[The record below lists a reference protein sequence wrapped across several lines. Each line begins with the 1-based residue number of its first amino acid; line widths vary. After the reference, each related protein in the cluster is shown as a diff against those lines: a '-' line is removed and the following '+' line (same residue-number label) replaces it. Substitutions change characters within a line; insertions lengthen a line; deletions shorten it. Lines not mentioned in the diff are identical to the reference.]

1 MLAPLRHRLPLTTV
15 LICGGLVVTLAMGIR
30 HGFGFWQLPITMDRG
45 WSRETFAFAL
55 ALQNLLWGATQP
67 FAGMLADR
75 FGAFRV
81 LAVAVLCYAGG
92 LVLMALAPN
101 VPLFD
106 LGAGVLIGVAC
117 SGTTYSL
124 VYGVIGRTAL
134 PAQRSQA
141 LGLCAAAGSFGQ
153 FAMVP
158 ISQWLIGHVGWQQ
171 ALFGLGAL
179 ALLMLPLGLGLREPA
194 AAPAAAGSVKP
205 QSPLAAA
212 REAFATPAFRWL
224 MIGYFV
230 CGFQVVFI
238 GVHLPA
244 YLRDKGMDPQVAVW
258 ALALI
263 GLFNIAG
270 TWTAGQLG
278 ARIPGK
284 WLLAFI
290 YFARAVV
297 IATWLA
303 LPLTAVST
311 LVFAA
316 FMGALWLATVPLTSG
331 VIATV
336 FGVRYLGML
345 SGCVFFSHQ
354 IGSFLGVWLGGYL
367 YDRRGSYDVVWA
379 ITIVLG
385 VVAGLSNLPIRER
398 PAARLMAEAA

>member
-1 MLAPLRHRLPLTTV
+1 MLPPLRHRLSLTTV
-15 LICGGLVVTLAMGIR
+15 LVCGGLVVTLAMGIR
-30 HGFGFWQLPITMDRG
+30 HGFGFWQLPITQERG

-55 ALQNLLWGATQP
+55 AVQNLLWGASQP

-75 FGAFRV
+75 YGAFRV
-81 LAVAVLCYAGG
+81 LALAVLCYAGG

-124 VYGVIGRTAL
+124 VYGVIGRTAA
-134 PAQRSQA
+134 PAKRSQA
-141 LGLCAAAGSFGQ
+141 LGICAAAGSFGQ

-158 ISQWLIGHVGWQQ
+158 LSQWLIHHLGWQE
-171 ALFGLGAL
+171 ALFGLAAC
-179 ALLMLPLGLGLREPA
+179 ALLMLPLGLGLREPKA
-194 AAPAAAGSVKP
+194 EAPAGGAAV

-224 MIGYFV
+224 MAGYFV

-244 YLRDKGMDPQVAVW
+244 YLRDKAMDPQVAVW

-263 GLFNIAG
+263 GLFNIFG

-278 ARIPGK
+278 ARLPNK
-284 WLLAFI
+284 FLLSGI
-290 YFARAVV
+290 YVLRALI
-297 IATWLA
+297 IAGWLA
-303 LPLTAVST
+303 LPLTAAST
-311 LVFAA
+311 YVFAA
-316 FMGALWLATVPLTSG
+316 AMGFLWLATVPLTSG

-345 SGCVFFSHQ
+345 SGFVFFSHQ
-354 IGSFLGVWLGGYL
+354 VGSFLGVWLGGWL
-367 YDRRGSYDVVWA
+367 YDRRGNYDVVWA
-379 ITIVLG
+379 ITIALG
-385 VVAGLSNLPIRER
+385 VFAGLVNLPIRER
-398 PAARLMAEAA
+398 PMARLAAGAA

>member
-1 MLAPLRHRLPLTTV
+1 MIPPLRHRLSLTTV
-15 LICGGLVVTLAMGIR
+15 LVCGGFVVTLAMGIR
-30 HGFGFWQLPITMDRG
+30 HGFGFWQLPITQERG

-75 FGAFRV
+75 HGAFRV
-81 LAVAVLCYAGG
+81 LALAVLCYAGG

-124 VYGVIGRTAL
+124 VYGVIGRTAP
-134 PAQRSQA
+134 PARRSQA
-141 LGLCAAAGSFGQ
+141 LGICAAAGSFGQ

-171 ALFGLGAL
+171 ALFGLAAL

-194 AAPAAAGSVKP
+194 AAPAAPGMQ

-224 MIGYFV
+224 MVGYFV

-244 YLRDKGMDPQVAVW
+244 YLRDKAMDPQLAVW

-270 TWTAGQLG
+270 TWSAGQLG
-278 ARIPGK
+278 ARIKAK
-284 WLLAFI
+284 WLLSGI
-290 YFARAVV
+290 YFTRAAV
-297 IATWLA
+297 IALWLA
-303 LPLTAVST
+303 LPLTAAST

-316 FMGALWLATVPLTSG
+316 AMGFLWLATVPLTSG

-345 SGCVFFSHQ
+345 SGFVFFSHQ
-354 IGSFLGVWLGGYL
+354 VGSFLGVWLGGWL

-379 ITIVLG
+379 ITVVLG
-385 VVAGLSNLPIRER
+385 VVAGLANLPIREQ
-398 PAARLMAEAA
+398 PMARLAVA